1 MLSYFMI
8 IYNTIGVM
16 SGTSLDGL
24 DIVYVQ
30 IIKDKKW
37 SYQLKFAKTY
47 SYNKSWLKKLS
58 EASIL
63 QGLNLIELNI
73 KFGQFIG
80 SKINDFIKENKI
92 NKKEINLISSH
103 GHTVY
108 HQPKKGFTY
117 QIGCGKEISIIT
129 NITSVSDFRSLD
141 VAHGGQGAPLVPI
154 GDLFL
159 FNDYEYC
166 LNIGGIANI
175 SYDSN
180 KKRIAGDID
189 FANINSNRLS
199 RKLGHTMDE
208 NGNLAM
214 GGEFNEPLFNELR
227 NCIYYQQTFPKSLG
241 IEDYFSWYEPILKKH
256 NISINDQLH
265 TAGILL
271 CENIKKLIESKE
283 KNKLLITGGGAFNS
297 FWIQTLKSMKIKV
310 VLPEKAT
317 IDYKEAI
324 IFAFLGL
331 LKLNNQVN
339 TLCSV
344 TGAKKDLK
352 SGIVFNPKNF

>member
-1 MLSYFMI
+1 MI
-8 IYNTIGVM
+8 VYNTIGVM

-30 IIKDKKW
+30 IIKDEKW

-58 EASIL
+58 EASTL
-63 QGLNLIELNI
+63 KGLELIELDI
-73 KFGQFIG
+73 KFGQFVG
-80 SKINDFIKENKI
+80 SKINNFIKENKI
-92 NKKEINLISSH
+92 NPKQINLISSH
-103 GHTVY
+103 GHTVF
-108 HQPKKGFTY
+108 HQPEKGFTY
-117 QIGCGKEISIIT
+117 QIGCGKEISINT

-141 VAHGGQGAPLVPI
+141 VAYGGQGAPLVPI
-154 GDLFL
+154 GDLLL

-175 SYDSN
+175 SFDNN

-199 RKLGHTMDE
+199 KKLDHPMDE
-208 NGNLAM
+208 NGNLAIR
-214 GGEFNEPLFNELR
+214 GEFNETLFNELR
-227 NCIYYQQTFPKSLG
+227 NCIFYQQPFPKSLG
-241 IEDYFSWYEPILKKH
+241 IEDYFNWYNPILKKY
-256 NISINDQLH
+256 NISVNDQLH
-265 TAGILL
+265 TTGILL
-271 CENIKKLIESKE
+271 CENIKKVVESKE
-283 KNKLLITGGGAFNS
+283 KNKLLITGGGAFNN
-297 FWIQTLKSMKIKV
+297 FWTNTLKSMKMNV

-317 IDYKEAI
+317 IEYKEAI
-324 IFAFLGL
+324 IFAFLGV

-339 TLCSV
+339 ILSSV

-352 SGIVFNPKNF
+352 SGTVFNPKNF

>member
-1 MLSYFMI
+1 MI

-37 SYQLKFAKTY
+37 SYDLKCAKTY
-47 SYNKSWLKKLS
+47 SYNKRWFKNLS
-58 EASIL
+58 EAPTL
-63 QGLNLIELNI
+63 KGLKLIELNI
-73 KFGQFIG
+73 KFGQFVG
-80 SKINDFIKENKI
+80 SKINDFIEVNKI

-103 GHTVY
+103 GHTVF
-108 HQPKKGFTY
+108 HQPRKGFTY
-117 QIGCGKEISIIT
+117 QIGCGKEISITT

-159 FNDYEYC
+159 FSDYEYC
-166 LNIGGIANI
+166 LNIGGIANV
-175 SYDSN
+175 SYDSK

-189 FANINSNRLS
+189 FANINSNYLSKRL
-199 RKLGHTMDE
+199 GYPMDE

-214 GGEFNEPLFNELR
+214 NGEFNELLFNELK
-227 NCIYYQQTFPKSLG
+227 NCSFYKESFPKSLG
-241 IEDYFSWYEPILKKH
+241 IEDYLSWYEPILKKF
-256 NISINDQLH
+256 NISVNNQLH
-265 TAGILL
+265 TTGILL
-271 CENIKKLIESKE
+271 CENIKKLIEHKE

-297 FWIQTLKSMKIKV
+297 FWIQTLKSMGIKLI
-310 VLPEKAT
+310 LPDKAT
-317 IDYKEAI
+317 IEYKEAI
-324 IFAFLGL
+324 IFSFLGV
-331 LKLNNQVN
+331 LKFTNQVN